1 MFAKTA
7 PPVAKPRG
15 RSKPVAGKGRSE
27 RKDAV
32 PTERAGNILDSDAS
46 DSSDV
51 VDEGGPG
58 HEASDQGK
66 SPGRFSGGVRVLVAT
81 AQAHLT
87 PYPHSAWMQL
97 DVPCTCPHTLKHR
110 LAEYPCC
117 SS

>member
-32 PTERAGNILDSDAS
+32 PTHRAGNILHGDAS

-51 VDEGGPG
+51 EDDGGPG
-58 HEASDQGK
+58 HEASDQGE
-66 SPGRFSGGVRVLVAT
+66 SPGSSAVVCVYVAT
-81 AQAHLT
+81 TQAHLT
-87 PYPHSAWMQL
+87 PLPTQCLTPWMRL
-97 DVPCTCPHTLKHR
+97 VVPCTCPHTL
-110 LAEYPCC
+110 
-117 SS
+117 